1 MTMNLDDL
9 HADREAAARREL
21 YAVLA
26 HEFRSPIG
34 AILGFE
40 ELLREG
46 IFGEVSE
53 AGREALARV
62 RGSARQLLDLVAGL
76 SDLAGT
82 DTDEHMLHRTSTGA
96 AQLIGAA
103 LEAIQ
108 QDAAGRDTTVELDGG
123 DQLPDI
129 DTDQDR
135 AERALRLALMAGV
148 KSTPGGTLV
157 VRATAATDALLMDIE
172 GTRLDAL
179 RDDPDLSL
187 AEPEQPRLSGA
198 GLRIAMARH
207 ALEPLRGRVELTASP
222 TGTTLRITL
231 PQTGQPARD

>member
-1 MTMNLDDL
+1 MNLDDL
-9 HADREAAARREL
+9 HANREAGARREL

-46 IFGEVSE
+46 IFGEVPD

-62 RGSARQLLDLVAGL
+62 RASARQLLDLVAGL
-76 SDLAGT
+76 SDLAAPGA
-82 DTDEHMLHRTSTGA
+82 DEQLLQSTSTRA
-96 AQLIGAA
+96 TELIAAA
-103 LEAIQ
+103 LEAIE
-108 QDAAGRDTTVELDGG
+108 QDAAGRGTTVELGG
-123 DQLPDI
+123 SDELPAI
-129 DTDQDR
+129 DTDPDR

-148 KSTPGGTLV
+148 KSTPGGTIV
-157 VRATAATDALLMDIE
+157 VRPTAAPDALLVDIE
-172 GTRLDAL
+172 GTRLDAR
-179 RDDPDLSL
+179 RDDPHLSL

-207 ALEPLRGRVELTASP
+207 ALEPLNGRVEFTAAA

-231 PQTGQPARD
+231 PRTTPAGRD